1 VFIRCGDAVSDGG
14 RCDVDVGAVWRS
26 HLLLL
31 LLLLLLGDERNKLPT
46 TVVDVDL
53 AR

>member
-31 LLLLLLGDERNKLPT
+31 LLLLVDERNKLPT